1 MERGRLIS
9 KVLTVFAC
17 LTALVSCGDQST
29 VSPPPPPGTTATL
42 SVTAD
47 LSGTLV
53 ATVVVDVSAADIP
66 TALVFN
72 IPIVN
77 GVASG
82 TFTIPAGSNR
92 TIVIRGFDV
101 GGVQTHTGTVTTTVQ
116 AGNNAS
122 LSLVL
127 MPLTGDLPINATL
140 GHYVVAVTPPAPSVS
155 VSGTAQLAATI
166 TDFNNNPVVGVVAWA
181 TRNPGVAIV
190 DGAGLVTATGV
201 GTTTISAVY
210 LGVAGTAS
218 ITVTP

>member
-1 MERGRLIS
+1 MERGRLIT
-9 KVLTVFAC
+9 KVLTVAGL
-17 LTALVSCGDQST
+17 LTLISCGDQTT
-29 VSPPPPPGTTATL
+29 VSPPPPPPTTATL

-92 TIVIRGFDV
+92 TIVIRGFDA

-127 MPLTGDLPINATL
+127 TPLTGDLPITATL
-140 GHYVVAVTPPAPSVS
+140 GHYVVTVTPASPSLLVNGT
-155 VSGTAQLAATI
+155 VQLSGTI
-166 TDFNNNPVVGVVAWA
+166 KDSNNNPVVGVVSWA
-181 TRNPGVAIV
+181 TKNPGVAIV
-190 DGAGLVTATGV
+190 DAAGLVTATGA
-201 GTTTISAVY
+201 GTTSITAVY
-210 LGVAGTAS
+210 QGVAGTATV
-218 ITVTP
+218 TVTP

>member
-9 KVLTVFAC
+9 KVLTVAC
-17 LTALVSCGDQST
+17 LMALVSCGDQST
-29 VSPPPPPGTTATL
+29 VSPPPPGTTATL

-92 TIVIRGFDV
+92 TIVIRGFDA

-127 MPLTGDLPINATL
+127 TPLTGDLPITATL
-140 GHYVVAVTPPAPSVS
+140 GHYVVTVTPASPSLLVN
-155 VSGTAQLAATI
+155 GTVQLTGTI
-166 TDFNNNPVVGVVAWA
+166 KDSNNQPVVGVVSWA
-181 TRNPGVAIV
+181 TKNPGVAIV
-190 DGAGLVTATGV
+190 DAAGLVTATGA
-201 GTTTISAVY
+201 GTTSITAVY
-210 LGVAGTAS
+210 QGVAGTATV
-218 ITVTP
+218 TVTP

>member
-9 KVLTVFAC
+9 KVFTVVAC
-17 LTALVSCGDQST
+17 LTTLVSCGDQGT
-29 VSPPPPPGTTATL
+29 VTPPPPGTTATL

-66 TALVFN
+66 TVLVFN

-92 TIVIRGFDV
+92 TIVIRGFDA

-116 AGNNAS
+116 AGSNAS
-122 LSLVL
+122 LPLVL
-127 MPLTGDLPINATL
+127 TPLTGDLPITATL
-140 GHYVVAVTPPAPSVS
+140 GHYVVTVTPATPSTS
-155 VSGTAQLAATI
+155 VNGTVQLAATI
-166 TDFNNNPVVGVVAWA
+166 KDSNNNPVVGVVSWA
-181 TRNPGVAIV
+181 TKNPGVAIV
-190 DGAGLVTATGV
+190 DGAGLVTGTGA
-201 GTTTISAVY
+201 GTTTITAVY
-210 LGVAGTAS
+210 QGVAGTAT